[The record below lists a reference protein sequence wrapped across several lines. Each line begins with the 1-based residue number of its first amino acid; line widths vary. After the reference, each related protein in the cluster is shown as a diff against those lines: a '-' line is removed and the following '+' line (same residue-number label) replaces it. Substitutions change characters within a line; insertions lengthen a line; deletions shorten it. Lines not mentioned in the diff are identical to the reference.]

1 MPSEFPCSSRR
12 WRAKTLSE
20 MHRRGFFNETYR
32 PAFLSVSM
40 LILAASIGVR
50 SYH

>member
-1 MPSEFPCSSRR
+1 MPSEFPYSSRR

-20 MHRRGFFNETYR
+20 MYRRGFFNETYR

-40 LILAASIGVR
+40 LIFAASIGVR

>member
-1 MPSEFPCSSRR
+1 MPSEFPYSSRR

-20 MHRRGFFNETYR
+20 MYRRGFVNETYK

-40 LILAASIGVR
+40 LILAASLGVR

>member
-1 MPSEFPCSSRR
+1 MPSEFPYSSRR

-40 LILAASIGVR
+40 LIFAASIGVR

>member
-1 MPSEFPCSSRR
+1 MPSEFPSPSRGQ
-12 WRAKTLSE
+12 RAKTLSE

-40 LILAASIGVR
+40 LIFAASIGVR